1 MPTILPHS
9 VPSSISQ
16 PVARAISR
24 TGVTPNQLTAFGFLL
39 NVLAA
44 LLIALGLF
52 IAGALVMLLG
62 GALDLCDGAL
72 ARLTHRATPFGSV
85 FDSVMDRYSEGVVL
99 FGLLIWELKQ
109 GHSVEPALIFAA
121 VVGSFLVSYTR
132 ARSEVIQL
140 PVKEGLFTRAE
151 RVVLLA
157 FALIFARIPYVLI
170 SVLWVLA
177 VLTNVT
183 ALQRLY
189 YVWVRTRDA
198 ASAKA
203 PDA

>member
-1 MPTILPHS
+1 
-9 VPSSISQ
+9 
-16 PVARAISR
+16 
-24 TGVTPNQLTAFGFLL
+24 LTAFGFLL

>member
-1 MPTILPHS
+1 
-9 VPSSISQ
+9 
-16 PVARAISR
+16 
-24 TGVTPNQLTAFGFLL
+24 
-39 NVLAA
+39 
-44 LLIALGLF
+44 
-52 IAGALVMLLG
+52 
-62 GALDLCDGAL
+62 
-72 ARLTHRATPFGSV
+72 
-85 FDSVMDRYSEGVVL
+85 MDRYSEGVVL